1 VVHETVKDSI
11 DEVGVHEGEAGV
23 HEGEAGVHEGD
34 NKPLVIAFTIAKLLE
49 IEFEMV
55 K

>member
-1 VVHETVKDSI
+1 VHETVKDSI
-11 DEVGVHEGEAGV
+11 DEVGVHEG
-23 HEGEAGVHEGD
+23 D
-34 NKPLVIAFTIAKLLE
+34 NNPLVIAFTIAKLLE

>member
-1 VVHETVKDSI
+1 MVHEIVKDSI

-23 HEGEAGVHEGD
+23 HEGD
-34 NKPLVIAFTIAKLLE
+34 NNPLVIAFTIAKLLE